1 MNPRATLNPLSCNGN
16 QKRTLLAVAAF
27 LVLATAAAARASE
40 TVPVIEWDGRLDYAA
55 LGYLEVRLDD
65 AAQAGAPILIWRLDS
80 SGGELDAV
88 RGIIELIRSAPLP
101 VVIWVGPGAAVLG
114 DEALPVGFA
123 AAGLFGS
130 ESAVFGTGR
139 PLTVTGGELS
149 EMEPRNRTYLDE
161 LGTLAAAEAERSSYN
176 EGWAVFL
183 ARGLT
188 SLAVWDLE
196 KFNVG
201 GGAADNPAELVR
213 LLDDRPLNYPGNPR
227 FDTRTWA
234 LREID
239 TDVLWDVLAFI
250 VNPNVAFAL
259 FLFAMF
265 AFAFTATNPGG
276 FFTPVMGS
284 VLLLVSLLAFEY
296 LPLGWLGL
304 LFVVVSM
311 VLFTLEVLLGTRG
324 ILAILALGALFAGGM
339 TFYRPG
345 TTDVSLVVLVPSL
358 AVTGVFF
365 LMAVS
370 GGLVAKLRAKSIGSG
385 ELIGELGVTTTNF
398 GKRRRGK
405 VKLKGDL
412 WPATALQPLERGT
425 RIRVRGIEGV
435 QLLVEP
441 HTEQDQT

>member
-1 MNPRATLNPLSCNGN
+1 MSRNGN
-16 QKRTLLAVAAF
+16 KKRTLLAVAALF
-27 LVLATAAAARASE
+27 VLATAGAARASE

-55 LGYLEVRLDD
+55 LGYLEKRLDE
-65 AAQAGAPILIWRLDS
+65 AADAGAPILIWRLDS

-88 RGIIELIRSAPLP
+88 RGIIERIRSAPLP

-139 PLTVTGGELS
+139 PLTMTGGELTELES
-149 EMEPRNRTYLDE
+149 HNRTYLDE
-161 LGTLAAAEAERSSYN
+161 LGALAAAEAEKSSYN
-176 EGWAVFL
+176 ERWAVL
-183 ARGLT
+183 LTRGLA
-188 SLAVWDLE
+188 SLTAWNSE
-196 KFNVG
+196 TYNVG
-201 GGAADNPAELVR
+201 DGAADNPAELIR
-213 LLDDRPLNYPGNPR
+213 LLDDRPLNYPDHPR
-227 FDTRTWA
+227 FNTQNWV

-239 TDVLWDVLAFI
+239 TDVLWDVLSFI

-259 FLFAMF
+259 FLFSMF

-284 VLLLVSLLAFEY
+284 VLLLVSLLAFNY

-304 LFVVVSM
+304 FFIVASM
-311 VLFTLEVLLGTRG
+311 VLFTLEVMLGTRG

-345 TTDVSLVVLVPSL
+345 TTSVSLVVLVPSL

-365 LMAVS
+365 LIAVS
-370 GGLVAKLRAKSIGSG
+370 GGLVAKLRARSIGSG
-385 ELIGELGVTTTNF
+385 ELIGELGVTTTSF

-412 WPATALQPLERGT
+412 WPATALQSLERGT
-425 RIRVRGIEGV
+425 PIRVLGIEGV

-441 HTEQDQT
+441 HIEQDQT